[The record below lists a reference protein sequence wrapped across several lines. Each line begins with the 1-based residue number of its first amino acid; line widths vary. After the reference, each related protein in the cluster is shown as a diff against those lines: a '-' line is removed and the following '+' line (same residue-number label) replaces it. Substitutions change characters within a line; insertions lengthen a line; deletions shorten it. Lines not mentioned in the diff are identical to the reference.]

1 MKILKLSFLLI
12 FGITLGFAGT
22 TYYLIFIA

>member
-12 FGITLGFAGT
+12 LGITLGFAGT